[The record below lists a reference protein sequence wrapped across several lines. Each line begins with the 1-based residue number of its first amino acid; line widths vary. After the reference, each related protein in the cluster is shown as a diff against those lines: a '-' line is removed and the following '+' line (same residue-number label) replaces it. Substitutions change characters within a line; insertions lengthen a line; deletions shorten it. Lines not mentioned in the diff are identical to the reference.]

1 MAWCHYGFDMTKEPL
16 AKDQDKFVLRLPT
29 GMRDRISKSAEANK
43 RSMNAEIVQALEQ
56 LFPPEPDIIDVIDK
70 VHSAIASAQT
80 ANSFPYRATLIEA
93 LDKLSDRLSSGIEFD
108 QYSPKT
114 LPPGAERLDGFMD
127 RLHRWRRVSASGVET
142 SDLQRELGRGLL
154 DKFSRDAVRSALD
167 RFKEGRVEHAFRILR
182 LADVR
187 FADPDEAVKL
197 IVGRLKALYSENWG
211 DPDEKYEPWADRDD
225 D

>member
-1 MAWCHYGFDMTKEPL
+1 MTKEPL

-56 LFPPEPDIIDVIDK
+56 LFPPEPDIIEVLDK

-93 LDKLSDRLSSGIEFD
+93 LDKLSERLSSGIEFD

-114 LPPGAERLDGFMD
+114 LPPSAVGLDGFMD
-127 RLHRWRRVSASGVET
+127 RLHRWRRVSATGVET
-142 SDLQRELGRGLL
+142 SDLQRELDRGLL
-154 DKFSRDAVRSALD
+154 DMFGRDSVRSALD
-167 RFKEGRVEHAFRILR
+167 RFKEGRIDLAFKILR

-187 FADPDEAVKL
+187 FAEPDEAIKL
-197 IVGRLKALYSENWG
+197 IVSRLRDRYSENWG
-211 DPDEKYEPWADRDD
+211 DPDEEYEPWADRDRD
-225 D
+225 